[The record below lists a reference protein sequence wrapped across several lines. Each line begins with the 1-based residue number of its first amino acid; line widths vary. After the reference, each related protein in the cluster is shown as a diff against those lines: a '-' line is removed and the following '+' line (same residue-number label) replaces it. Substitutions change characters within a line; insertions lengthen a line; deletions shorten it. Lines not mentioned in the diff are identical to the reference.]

1 MDTRLKDNEWII
13 LHAVW
18 KQNPIDLKSI
28 TRSVQEDNP
37 EIRWD
42 YKTYHSFLRILLE
55 KGYLKAVKSGK
66 NNLYSPGITYEEAMS
81 MEADSLVSRRG
92 FYGSV
97 SGLMV
102 NMAEQGKLTER
113 EKKELMEL
121 AKRLAGGDA

>member
-28 TRSVQEDNP
+28 IRSVQEDNP
-37 EIRWD
+37 QIAWD
-42 YKTYHSFLRILLE
+42 YKTYHSFLRILME
-55 KGYLKAVKSGK
+55 KGYLKAVKVGK

-81 MEADSLVSRRG
+81 READSLVSRRS

-102 NMAEQGKLTER
+102 NMAEQGKLTEQ
-113 EKKELMEL
+113 EKRDLMEL
-121 AKRLAGGDA
+121 AERLAKGEV

>member
-28 TRSVQEDNP
+28 IRSVQEDNP

-102 NMAEQGKLTER
+102 NMAEQGKLTEQ

>member
-28 TRSVQEDNP
+28 IRSVQEDNP
-37 EIRWD
+37 KISWD

-97 SGLMV
+97 SGLMI
-102 NMAEQGKLTER
+102 NMAEQGKLTEQ

-121 AKRLAGGDA
+121 AKRLAGGGA